1 MYVFDS
7 LLIIGI
13 LLRGTYS
20 VRLIG
25 SKVIQPNF
33 KVDKQTKKKTQPIP
47 KGELILKTSLKMTR
61 SYGSLEATYK
71 EIMLRSVAQDFCTR
85 RPG

>member
-13 LLRGTYS
+13 LLRGSYS

-33 KVDKQTKKKTQPIP
+33 KVDKQTKKKTANTKRRTDTQDVF
-47 KGELILKTSLKMTR
+47 KNDKKLWLF
-61 SYGSLEATYK
+61 GSN
-71 EIMLRSVAQDFCTR
+71 I
-85 RPG
+85 